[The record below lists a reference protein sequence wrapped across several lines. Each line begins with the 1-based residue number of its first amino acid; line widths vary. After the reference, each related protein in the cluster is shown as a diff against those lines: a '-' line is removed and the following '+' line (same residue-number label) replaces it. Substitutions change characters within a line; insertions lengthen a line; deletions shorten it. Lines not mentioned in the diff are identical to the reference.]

1 MINLAAQFAIPTPIC
16 SIAPLGNGLI
26 NETFSLNAGGQRFVL
41 QRINATVFPAPE
53 RIMANWRVL
62 AAHLAENHDSRLRI
76 PALIPTHD
84 GSDFVRDAA
93 GNYWRMLEWIEDSV
107 TLPQLTTTAQARAV
121 GALLGRFH
129 RATATLP
136 LERLAVTL
144 PGFHATPLYLQRL
157 FAVAAQNNQTNQNA
171 EIRASLEFVTAR
183 RELAVV
189 LDTAQRTGQI
199 ALRVTHGDPKLDN
212 ILFQQN
218 KQQALA
224 LIDLDTVQPG
234 LLQHDLGDCLRSC
247 CNRSGENA
255 EAISPPFEKGGQ
267 GGIFDLTICAD
278 LLAGYAE
285 ETRALLTAADIALI
299 YEAIRLLPFELG
311 MRFLTDHLEGDRY
324 FRVTHTG
331 QNLHRAQRQFAL
343 VADIERQQPA
353 LQALIAE
360 RFTSCAS

>member
-1 MINLAAQFAIPTPIC
+1 MMNITAKFAIPTPI
-16 SIAPLGNGLI
+16 SAIAPLGNGLI
-26 NETFSLNAGGQRFVL
+26 NETFSLKAGNQRFVL

-62 AAHLAENHDSRLRI
+62 AGHLAKNNDCRLRI

-107 TLPQLTTTAQARAV
+107 TLPQLTTTAQAREV

-136 LERLAVTL
+136 LEQLAVTL
-144 PGFHATPLYLQRL
+144 PDFHATPLYLQRL
-157 FAVAAQNNQTNQNA
+157 LTVAAKNDQANQCDKIHA
-171 EIRASLEFVTAR
+171 CLEFVTAR
-183 RELAVV
+183 RKLAAV
-189 LDTAQRTGQI
+189 LDTAQRTGHITQ
-199 ALRVTHGDPKLDN
+199 RVTHGDPKLDN

-234 LLQHDLGDCLRSC
+234 LLQHDLGDCVRSC
-247 CNRSGENA
+247 CNQSGENA
-255 EAISPPFEKGGQ
+255 EVSPHFEKGGL
-267 GGIFDLTICAD
+267 GGIFNLAICAD
-278 LLAGYAE
+278 ILAGYAE
-285 ETRALLTAADIALI
+285 ETRAVLTVADIALI

-343 VADIERQQPA
+343 VADIERQRQP

-360 RFTSCAS
+360 RFISCAS